1 MQNAAENSHTKPIIC
16 YVTDGNMLGGRDRAE
31 SVLGKIR
38 IAVAAGVDWVQ
49 IREKDLS
56 ARALLVLAREAVQ
69 AVAEIGGGASV
80 IMNDRLDVALA
91 AGAAGVH
98 LGGESISASD
108 VASWCRAGNAP
119 VDFKIGVSC
128 HSLEQ
133 AHDAERAGASYVFFG
148 PIFDTP
154 SKRPFGP
161 PQGIPGLVEVRQA
174 AKIPVIAIG
183 GINEKNAGDC
193 LRAGAAGI
201 AAIRMFQAAT
211 EPRDLA
217 NAIER
222 LRQIK

>member
-1 MQNAAENSHTKPIIC
+1 LQNAAENSHTKPIIC

-49 IREKDLS
+49 IREKDLN
-56 ARALLVLAREAVQ
+56 ARALLALVREAVR
-69 AVAEIGGGASV
+69 AAAEIGGGASV
-80 IMNDRLDVALA
+80 IVNDRLDVALT

-98 LGGESISASD
+98 LGGESISAFD
-108 VASWCRAGNAP
+108 VVSWCRAGNAP
-119 VDFKIGVSC
+119 VDFQIGVSC

-133 AHDAERAGASYVFFG
+133 AHDTERAGATYVFFG

-161 PQGIPGLVEVRQA
+161 PQGISRLAEVCKT

-183 GINEKNAGDC
+183 GINKDNAGDC

-222 LRQIK
+222 LRQIR